1 MIDKEDPWIL
11 QEIFQL
17 SDHALVRLLNRLFDT
32 RYTEKNQ
39 IWKEWQDEDRLTVT
53 LRVDGVNRYEFRL
66 RRLDGCLQICAQD
79 KGYVYYYENMTAG
92 NVLQIKEPQIF
103 YFGKNRQEKY
113 STTLE
118 FPGHERV
125 VLPFRVITLAD
136 YSAHQLEEQGLIL
149 FLPFLFYCFENL
161 KGSEEEKEKAWKNF
175 IVRDIADA
183 LKLSFHKGSL
193 TAYDVQRMKQLCR
206 HMAWQVMSR
215 EPWMQELE
223 GQKLVLDSLEADL
236 KFLKRLDSTYKKE

>member
-1 MIDKEDPWIL
+1 M
-11 QEIFQL
+11 
-17 SDHALVRLLNRLFDT
+17 
-32 RYTEKNQ
+32 
-39 IWKEWQDEDRLTVT
+39 
-53 LRVDGVNRYEFRL
+53 
-66 RRLDGCLQICAQD
+66 
-79 KGYVYYYENMTAG
+79 YYYENMTAG

-136 YSAHQLEEQGLIL
+136 YSAKQLEEQGLIL

-223 GQKLVLDSLEADL
+223 SQKLVLDSLEADL
-236 KFLKRLDSTYKKE
+236 KFLKRLDSSYKKE

>member
-1 MIDKEDPWIL
+1 MDPTGNFSI
-11 QEIFQL
+11 
-17 SDHALVRLLNRLFDT
+17 VRPCIGSAVESAFDT
-32 RYTEKNQ
+32 HYTEKNQ
-39 IWKEWQDEDRLTVT
+39 IWKEWQNEDRLTVT

-125 VLPFRVITLAD
+125 ILPFPGVTLAV
-136 YSAHQLEEQGLIL
+136 IL
-149 FLPFLFYCFENL
+149 QSSWRS
-161 KGSEEEKEKAWKNF
+161 K
-175 IVRDIADA
+175 D
-183 LKLSFHKGSL
+183 
-193 TAYDVQRMKQLCR
+193 
-206 HMAWQVMSR
+206 
-215 EPWMQELE
+215 
-223 GQKLVLDSLEADL
+223 
-236 KFLKRLDSTYKKE
+236 